1 MIIRSTFVLIAFAL
15 AGLSAHAWAGR
26 DGYLLLD
33 SRIIESTENA
43 KLTVGAVRKDKILL
57 YYGANNGRF
66 MGWRDGFFCLA
77 RLRPDGFAGYEQI
90 EGGSN
95 KTATITT
102 RPVLAVADS
111 LRLSADVATS
121 GYVKV
126 TLFDKEKKELTESE
140 LIAKTVT
147 DAEVQWPEGFSFRS
161 LKGSEIRLR
170 FELRDARLYS
180 FSFTRTSHPLNRDKR
195 TEF

>member
-1 MIIRSTFVLIAFAL
+1 MEDYDWGCIFA
-15 AGLSAHAWAGR
+15 SPPIFR
-26 DGYLLLD
+26 ND
-33 SRIIESTENA
+33 E
-43 KLTVGAVRKDKILL
+43 ILL

-77 RLRPDGFAGYEQI
+77 RLRPDGFAGYEQV

-102 RPVLAVADS
+102 KPVLAVADS
-111 LRLSADVATS
+111 LCLSADVTMS

-126 TLFDKEKKELTESE
+126 TLFDKENKELAESE

-161 LKGSEIRLR
+161 LKGSEIRFR
-170 FELRDARLYS
+170 FELRDAKLYS
-180 FSFTRTSHPLNRDKR
+180 FSFHH
-195 TEF
+195 